1 MPHPLA
7 SHLAPLIDRDI
18 EELRGIIA
26 RFIVSEPTPAERA
39 RYRRFGAEL
48 GGLKARLEAR
58 KIPPSDEE
66 VELALSTLLVLAGA
80 SPEGDEADVPGHE
93 EE

>member
-1 MPHPLA
+1 VPHPLA

-18 EELRGIIA
+18 EELRTIIA
-26 RFIVSEPTPAERA
+26 RFIVSEPSEAERA

-48 GGLKARLEAR
+48 AGLKARLAAR

-66 VELALSTLLVLAGA
+66 VELALSTLLVLAA
-80 SPEGDEADVPGHE
+80 AREPENEADVPDDE
-93 EE
+93 EQ